1 MKKANKKATEWLK
14 KAGYLETDDLE
25 TVDYNS
31 DISLDDVQ
39 TVDYN
44 NDIQLDELDNEP
56 EKIVPKN
63 ILTQKTA
70 KKVIKKYRNLE
81 RKGQLVNY
89 SKLDKKGKDD
99 HSFL

>member
-25 TVDYNS
+25 TVDYNN

-44 NDIQLDELDNEP
+44 NNTQLDELDSEL
-56 EKIVPKN
+56 EQIVRKIFQPKK
-63 ILTQKTA
+63 QP
-70 KKVIKKYRNLE
+70 KK
-81 RKGQLVNY
+81 
-89 SKLDKKGKDD
+89 
-99 HSFL
+99 

>member
-25 TVDYNS
+25 TADYNN

-44 NDIQLDELDNEP
+44 NNTQLDELDSEL
-56 EKIVPKN
+56 EQIV
-63 ILTQKTA
+63 
-70 KKVIKKYRNLE
+70 
-81 RKGQLVNY
+81 
-89 SKLDKKGKDD
+89 
-99 HSFL
+99 

>member
-25 TVDYNS
+25 TVDYNN

-44 NDIQLDELDNEP
+44 NNTQLDELDSEP
-56 EKIVPKN
+56 EQIVPKIISN
-63 ILTQKTA
+63 QKTA
-70 KKVIKKYRNLE
+70 KK
-81 RKGQLVNY
+81 
-89 SKLDKKGKDD
+89 
-99 HSFL
+99 